1 MLSIV
6 PAELFNR
13 IRSVLDT
20 ANLLS
25 NMRDVLRW
33 KSDYSKSFLLQN
45 VVKRESLLFVR
56 ATEVVVCQAKKL
68 IF

>member
-1 MLSIV
+1 MLRIV

-25 NMRDVLRW
+25 NMRDVLR
-33 KSDYSKSFLLQN
+33 
-45 VVKRESLLFVR
+45 
-56 ATEVVVCQAKKL
+56 
-68 IF
+68 